1 MSTEMGMGGDV
12 TGFNGG
18 HTALFGS
25 TKTLGGAHMSG
36 GRGRRSRS
44 RRSNRYLNMNM
55 MNSNVMR
62 ADLTRKLGFKKL
74 NRLTNFNRFV
84 SKNSLRKMK
93 KSMSRRRGCGTRKF
107 RTLVSSRKLR
117 EPNFAAAMRHKHF
130 NPYKRSGSRSR
141 RSPFFYLRGGN
152 EMGAEGQQQQE
163 LQQMQMQPTQPEQSG
178 GLTEQAAV
186 AAQLAGA
193 VEPGEKTG
201 ETGIQ
206 LTGGSG
212 RGRRRSYGRNKGC
225 GCSTS
230 CKCRRNRT
238 RTCTCRGRCTCGN
251 KVRCMG
257 NMRRMHMR
265 GGYAQYM
272 NNQPVSMGQS
282 YGGVQLSSAN
292 SAMAN
297 PVPFTA
303 YSHCGM

>member
-1 MSTEMGMGGDV
+1 MQGMGGDV

-36 GRGRRSRS
+36 GRGRGRRS
-44 RRSNRYLNMNM
+44 RRSNRYASSSTNLMH
-55 MNSNVMR
+55 
-62 ADLTRKLGFKKL
+62 ADMTRKLGFKKL

-141 RSPFFYLRGGN
+141 RSPFFALRGGN
-152 EMGAEGQQQQE
+152 EMGAEGQQMQM
-163 LQQMQMQPTQPEQSG
+163 QQMQMADEQSG

-186 AAQLAGA
+186 EAQLAGA
-193 VEPGEKTG
+193 GALGEKTG
-201 ETGIQ
+201 DAGIQ
-206 LTGGSG
+206 LTGGRG
-212 RGRRRSYGRNKGC
+212 RGRGYRRVRGKGC
-225 GCSTS
+225 GCSTR

-257 NMRRMHMR
+257 SMRRMHMR
-265 GGYAQYM
+265 GGYAQYL

-282 YGGVQLSSAN
+282 YGGVQLSSAT
-292 SAMAN
+292 SALAN